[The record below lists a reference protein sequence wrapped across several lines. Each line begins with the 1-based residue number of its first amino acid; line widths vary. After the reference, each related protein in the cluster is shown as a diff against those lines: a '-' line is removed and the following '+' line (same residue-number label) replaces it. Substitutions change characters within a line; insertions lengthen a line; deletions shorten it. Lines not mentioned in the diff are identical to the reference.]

1 MKIVIGADI
10 SGYDLKV
17 ALMKYLDEKGIEY
30 KDVGTPDPDRP
41 DEYYDVAP
49 AAAELIQSGEY
60 DLGVL
65 LCGTGMGMSQIANS
79 YKGIRAACVESVYA
93 AKMSRA
99 INDSNVLCMGG
110 FIVAPMMGVEMLDVF
125 LTTHITEGLDSFHD
139 FLLDARQRIKDL
151 EDRIY

>member
-1 MKIVIGADI
+1 MKIAIGADI

-17 ALMKYLDEKGIEY
+17 ALIKHLEDKGIEY
-30 KDVGTPDPDRP
+30 KDFGTPDPDHP
-41 DEYYDVAP
+41 DEYYDVVP
-49 AAAELIQSGEY
+49 AAIPFIQSGEY
-60 DLGVL
+60 DYGVL

-110 FIVAPMMGVEMLDVF
+110 FIVAPVMGVEMLDAF
-125 LTTHITEGLDSFHD
+125 LTTQITEGLDSFHD

-151 EDRIY
+151 EDILY